1 MKIDNINRIWILGD
15 LHFGV
20 RQNTMEWLDNQTKF
34 FNDFFIPQLK
44 KNVKEG
50 DILIQLGDVF
60 DNRQS
65 LNIKIMHKAVQI
77 FKEISEI
84 IPTYIICG
92 NHDIYEKNSN
102 EISSIDVLN
111 GIPNLHIFK
120 EDQLIECNDGF
131 KFLLMPWQKDDKFEL
146 ETLSKYDFPINL
158 CFSHS
163 ELQGALLTKH
173 QLNEHGNS
181 IAAFKNFKKVYSGHI
196 HFGQKI
202 GNFNFVGTPYELTR
216 SDIGN
221 KKGFYIYDVKTDTDV
236 FIENKVSPKFK
247 IIKLEDFYEK
257 TLEDF
262 FNTIKNCYVDL
273 HIKEEHTSH
282 ITTELLQECLNYCKK
297 IDTYIIAK
305 KSINETVNHNDI
317 KNFTLDSLYKEYVLS
332 LDELNE
338 NDKFNIIE
346 YLNKAYTNVINNTNY
361 ED

>member
-20 RQNTMEWLDNQTKF
+20 RQNAMEWLDNQTQF
-34 FNDFFIPQLK
+34 FDDFFIPYLK
-44 KNVKEG
+44 KNVKKN

-120 EDQLIECNDGF
+120 QDQLIESKNGF

-163 ELQGALLTKH
+163 ELQGALLTKN

-181 IAAFKNFKKVYSGHI
+181 ITAFKNFNKVYSGHI

-216 SDIGN
+216 NDIGN
-221 KKGFYIYDVKTDTDV
+221 KKGFYIYDVKKDSDV
-236 FIENKVSPKFK
+236 FIENNISPKFK
-247 IIKLEDFYEK
+247 ILKLSDYYERTLEDFYN
-257 TLEDF
+257 D
-262 FNTIKNCYVDL
+262 IKNCYVDL
-273 HIKEEHTSH
+273 YIKEEHISH
-282 ITTELLQECLNYCKK
+282 LTTELLQECLKYCKK
-297 IDTYIIAK
+297 VDPYIINK
-305 KSINETVNHNDI
+305 ISITEEVNVDKIEH
-317 KNFTLDSLYKEYVLS
+317 FTLDGLYKEYVLS
-332 LDELNE
+332 LSDLNSE
-338 NDKFNIIE
+338 ETFEILN
-346 YLNKAYTNVINNTNY
+346 YLDKAYKHTTENNNY